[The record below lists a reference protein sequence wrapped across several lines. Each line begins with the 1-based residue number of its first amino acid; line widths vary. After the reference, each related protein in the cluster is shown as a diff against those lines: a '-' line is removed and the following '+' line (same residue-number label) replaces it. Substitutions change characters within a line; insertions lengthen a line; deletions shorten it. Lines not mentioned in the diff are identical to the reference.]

1 MALSSKLN
9 RIFEAIQNA
18 LAGLHKALFN
28 LVLTFFE
35 ELNTRIRSK
44 LSLSY
49 MVVETREHV
58 GSLVKVSKY
67 VVLPASLVYVVSAFF
82 LGEIAL
88 DSMLFGV
95 LVFVYSNFLPDLPS
109 IFERKKQKDDARD
122 LPWYKKYALL
132 LFAPLFIWAFF
143 SGMRCGWRTF
153 ETFHNVR
160 SLAVYTS
167 FLLLFGIA
175 FMHPPLTTV
184 DLAETLSV
192 PLYGLTGYL
201 THLKVDRIM

>member
-1 MALSSKLN
+1 VALSSKLS

-18 LAGLHKALFN
+18 LAGLRKVLFN

-35 ELNTRIRSK
+35 ELNRQIGSK
-44 LSLSY
+44 FSLSC
-49 MVVETREHV
+49 MVSETKEHIV
-58 GSLVKVSKY
+58 SLIKVFKY

-82 LGEIAL
+82 FGEIAF
-88 DSMLFGV
+88 DSMLFGL

-109 IFERKKQKDDARD
+109 VFERKRQSGNARD

-132 LFAPLFIWAFF
+132 LFAPLFIWALF

-153 ETFHNVR
+153 ETFHNFR

-167 FLLLFGIA
+167 FLFLFGIV
-175 FMHPPLTTV
+175 FVYPPFTIT
-184 DLAETLSV
+184 DLVEVLSV
-192 PLYGLTGYL
+192 PLYGLAGYL

>member
-1 MALSSKLN
+1 VALSSKLS

-18 LAGLHKALFN
+18 LAGLRKVLFN

-35 ELNTRIRSK
+35 ELNRQIGSK
-44 LSLSY
+44 FSLSC
-49 MVVETREHV
+49 MVSETKEHIV
-58 GSLVKVSKY
+58 SLIKVFKY

-82 LGEIAL
+82 FGEIAF
-88 DSMLFGV
+88 DSMLFGL

-109 IFERKKQKDDARD
+109 VFERKRQSGNARD

-132 LFAPLFIWAFF
+132 LFAPLFIWALF

-153 ETFHNVR
+153 ETFHNFR

-167 FLLLFGIA
+167 FLFLFGIV
-175 FMHPPLTTV
+175 FVYPPFTIT
-184 DLAETLSV
+184 DLVEVLSV
-192 PLYGLTGYL
+192 PLYGLAGYL
-201 THLKVDRIM
+201 THLKVDRIL